1 MQGTVPPLALAF
13 WRWAMALAVL
23 LPFAWRALAADRAE
37 IRRHWKLL
45 AVLGVTGVGV
55 FNTFVY
61 VGLGTTTATNALL
74 LNSAI
79 PVLIVAIGWLFMGQR
94 VTAVQA
100 LGIGVSLAGVVAIIA
115 RGDFA
120 SLAGLRLSAGDLWIL
135 TAMVDWAVYTLL
147 LRKRPAGVS
156 PLAFLAVTMAVGLA
170 AITPF
175 YLAELAG
182 GAHIEFTPGSI
193 AALAYI
199 GVFPSL
205 VAFLFWNRAVA
216 EVGADRAGIFVH
228 LMPVFGTLLAIV
240 FLGEAFRAYHAA
252 GIALILA
259 GIALA
264 TRKPSATLR
273 S

>member
-1 MQGTVPPLALAF
+1 MPPLALAF
-13 WRWAMALAVL
+13 WRWAIALAVL
-23 LPFAWRALAADRAE
+23 LPFAWRPLAADRGE
-37 IRRHWKLL
+37 ILRHWKLL

-79 PVLIVAIGWLFMGQR
+79 PVLIVAIGWLFLGER
-94 VTAVQA
+94 VGPVQA

-115 RGDFA
+115 RGDIG

-135 TAMVDWAVYTLL
+135 SAMVDWAVYTLL
-147 LRKRPAGVS
+147 LRRRPAGVS
-156 PLAFLAVTMAVGLA
+156 PLALLAVTMMAGLA

-182 GAHIEFTPGSI
+182 GARITFTPGST

-205 VAFLFWNRAVA
+205 VAYLFWNRAVA
-216 EVGADRAGIFVH
+216 EVGASRAGIFVH
-228 LMPVFGTLLAIV
+228 LIPDFGTLLAIAI
-240 FLGEAFRAYHAA
+240 LGEGFRAYHAA

-259 GIALA
+259 GIVLA
-264 TRKPSATLR
+264 TRKPSAKLDA
-273 S
+273 